1 MTAASAASAGSDDEQ
16 VADDDTD
23 ADDLD
28 DLMFELKE
36 CETVA
41 DVLEVVTDEAAS
53 MSPEEAS
60 FALYRLAYMAR
71 SQSNKGAPIA
81 PGGCGFCRNMPPE
94 LNVNF
99 MCRKEGSPRRRRR
112 EGVNVSGATEALRDE
127 SRASMQ
133 VHVGYGDAQG
143 RS

>member
-1 MTAASAASAGSDDEQ
+1 MTAANAASAGSEDEQ

-36 CETVA
+36 CKTVA

-53 MSPEEAS
+53 MSPEEVS

-71 SQSNKGAPIA
+71 SLSNKGAPIA
-81 PGGCGFCRNMPPE
+81 TAFSGF
-94 LNVNF
+94 
-99 MCRKEGSPRRRRR
+99 S
-112 EGVNVSGATEALRDE
+112 
-127 SRASMQ
+127 
-133 VHVGYGDAQG
+133 
-143 RS
+143 